1 MNILAEKISLIER
14 ITHLDDAAILYQVKK
29 ILGIAANPIIGYDIH
44 GNPITQSEF
53 NKSLKNAKKRY
64 KSGKFISHDEL
75 EKEVKK
81 W

>member
-1 MNILAEKISLIER
+1 MNILAEKISLIEK
-14 ITHLDDAAILYQVKK
+14 ITHLDDAAIIYQVKK
-29 ILGIAANPIIGYDIH
+29 ILGIAENPVIGYDIH

-64 KSGKFISHDEL
+64 KADKFISQDEV
-75 EKEVKK
+75 EKQVKK